1 MRVTRVAM
9 MRVVA
14 VRVIVVGV
22 VRPIVAIVLCVS
34 GHVSISSV
42 SCRSPVL

>member
-1 MRVTRVAM
+1 MRVARVAM

-14 VRVIVVGV
+14 VRVIVVRV
-22 VRPIVAIVLCVS
+22 LRPVVAIVLCVG